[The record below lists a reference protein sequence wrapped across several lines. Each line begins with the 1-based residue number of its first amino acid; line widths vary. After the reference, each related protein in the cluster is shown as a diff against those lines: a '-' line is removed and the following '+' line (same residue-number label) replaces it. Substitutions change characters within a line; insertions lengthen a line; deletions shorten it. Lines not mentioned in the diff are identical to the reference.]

1 MIMFPLSK
9 RALLPFV
16 FVLPTAL
23 YAGDYTYQQTTQIT
37 GGSLLKMM
45 KTVGVF
51 SSQARHMG
59 DPIVSTIY
67 LKGNR
72 MADVSPQQIQ
82 IIDLDQ
88 ETITQIDVEKKT
100 YSVMTFAQMKQ
111 AIENARQR
119 MEQEAAKQ
127 KSQQST
133 AQNPDAQNVQMSF
146 DVKVRKTGATRDV
159 SGLNSS
165 EAILTMTMTATDAKT
180 QQSGNLAMT
189 NDMWMVPSVPGYEQ
203 VREFYKKFAAKMG
216 DVTMGFGR
224 DFSRM
229 LAQQPGAN
237 QAMGD
242 MVKEMQKIDGVP
254 VMQVMRMGTTVNGQP
269 LPAASEAPLPTE
281 PAGPTKGEIAKA
293 GMGSMISS
301 RLGGF
306 GGFGKKK
313 QNTPSP
319 EQNTEQASAQLT
331 SAILMEMQT
340 TTLNFSSDPVD
351 SSHFDVPAGYKQ
363 VTAPMLEHQQEMNA
377 K

>member
-1 MIMFPLSK
+1 MFSLVK

-16 FVLPTAL
+16 FILPAVL
-23 YAGDYTYQQTTQIT
+23 YASDYTYQQTTQIT
-37 GGSLLKMM
+37 GGSLVKMI
-45 KTVGVF
+45 KTMGVF

-59 DPIVSTIY
+59 DPVVSTKY

-72 MADVSPQQIQ
+72 LADVSPQQIE
-82 IIDLDQ
+82 IIDLDK
-88 ETITQIDVEKKT
+88 ETITQVDIEKKT
-100 YSVMTFAQMKQ
+100 YSVMTFEQMKQ
-111 AIENARQR
+111 AMENARER
-119 MEQEAAKQ
+119 MQQEAAKQ
-127 KSQQST
+127 QRQQT

-146 DVKVRKTGATRDV
+146 DVKVRKTGATKDV

-165 EAILTMTMTATDAKT
+165 EAILTMTMAATDTKT
-180 QQSGNLAMT
+180 QQSGNLAIT

-203 VREFYKKFAAKMG
+203 VREFYKRFAEKMG
-216 DVTMGFGR
+216 DATAGFGR
-224 DFSRM
+224 DFSQM
-229 LAQQPGAN
+229 LAQQPGAS

-242 MVKEMQKIDGVP
+242 MAKEMQKLDGVP

-293 GMGSMISS
+293 GMSSMISS

-306 GGFGKKK
+306 GGFGRKK
-313 QNTPSP
+313 QNTPAP
-319 EQNTEQASAQLT
+319 EPEPDASQAGAQPT

-340 TTLNFSSDPVD
+340 TTSNFSSGSVD
-351 SSHFDVPAGYKQ
+351 SSHFEVPAGYKQ
-363 VTAPMLEHQQEMNA
+363 VTAPMLEHQQDMSG

>member
-1 MIMFPLSK
+1 MFPLLK
-9 RALLPFV
+9 RALSLFV

-67 LKGNR
+67 LSGNR
-72 MADVSPQQIQ
+72 LADVSPQQIQ
-82 IIDLDQ
+82 IIDLDK

-100 YSVMTFAQMKQ
+100 YSTMTFEQMKQ
-111 AIENARQR
+111 AIENARRR
-119 MEQEAAKQ
+119 MEEEAAKQ
-127 KSQQST
+127 KNQPAS
-133 AQNPDAQNVQMSF
+133 AQNSDAQNVQMSF
-146 DVKVRKTGATRDV
+146 DVKVRKTGATKDV

-180 QQSGNLAMT
+180 LQSGNLAIT

-203 VREFYKKFAAKMG
+203 VREFYKKFALKMG
-216 DVTMGFGR
+216 DATMGFGR
-224 DFSRM
+224 DMGRM

-242 MVKEMQKIDGVP
+242 MAKEMQKLDGVP
-254 VMQVMRMGTTVNGQP
+254 VMQVMRMGTTANGQP
-269 LPAASEAPLPTE
+269 LPAASEAPLPAE
-281 PAGPTKGEIAKA
+281 APGPTKGEVAKA
-293 GMGSMISS
+293 GMSSMISS
-301 RLGGF
+301 KLGGF

-313 QNTPSP
+313 QNTPP
-319 EQNTEQASAQLT
+319 PDENAAQAGAQPT

-340 TTLNFSSDPVD
+340 TTSNFSSGPVD
-351 SSHFDVPAGYKQ
+351 PSHFDVPAGYKQ
-363 VTAPMLEHQQEMNA
+363 VTAPMLEHQQE
-377 K
+377 KGGK

>member
-1 MIMFPLSK
+1 MFSLSK
-9 RALLPFV
+9 RVLLPLV
-16 FVLPTAL
+16 FLLPTAL
-23 YAGDYTYQQTTQIT
+23 YAGDYSYQQTTQIT

-67 LKGNR
+67 LKGNQL
-72 MADVSPQQIQ
+72 ADVSSQQIQ
-82 IIDLDQ
+82 IIDLDK

-100 YSVMTFAQMKQ
+100 YSVMTFEQMKQ
-111 AIENARQR
+111 AIENARER
-119 MEQEAAKQ
+119 MQKEAGKQ
-127 KSQQST
+127 QPQAGSN
-133 AQNPDAQNVQMSF
+133 ADAQNVQMSF
-146 DVKVRKTGATRDV
+146 DVKVRKTGATKDV

-180 QQSGNLAMT
+180 QQTGNLAIT

-203 VREFYKKFAAKMG
+203 VREFYQKFAAKMG
-216 DVTMGFGR
+216 DATVGFGR

-229 LAQQPGAN
+229 MAQQPGAN

-242 MVKEMQKIDGVP
+242 MMKEMQKIDGVP

-269 LPAASEAPLPTE
+269 LPAASEAPLPAE

-293 GMGSMISS
+293 GMSSMISS

-313 QNTPSP
+313 QNTPP
-319 EQNTEQASAQLT
+319 PDQNAEQAGAQSAG
-331 SAILMEMQT
+331 AILMEMQT
-340 TTLNFSSDPVD
+340 TTSNFSSGPVD
-351 SSHFDVPAGYKQ
+351 PSHFDVPAGYKQ
-363 VTAPMLEHQQEMNA
+363 VESQMEKAEARQ
-377 K
+377 

>member
-1 MIMFPLSK
+1 MYSLRKRVLLS
-9 RALLPFV
+9 FV
-16 FVLPTAL
+16 FVLPTVL
-23 YAGDYTYQQTTQIT
+23 YASDYTYQQTTQMT

-82 IIDLDQ
+82 IIDLDN
-88 ETITQIDVEKKT
+88 ETITQVDVEKKT

-111 AIENARQR
+111 AMENAR
-119 MEQEAAKQ
+119 EQMKKEMAKQ
-127 KSQQST
+127 QPQQ

-146 DVKVRKTGATRDV
+146 DVKVRKTGATKDV

-165 EAILTMTMTATDAKT
+165 EAILTMTMTATNTQT
-180 QQSGNLAMT
+180 QQAGNLAMT

-203 VREFYKKFAAKMG
+203 VREFYQKFAAKMG
-216 DVTMGFGR
+216 DVTAGYGR

-242 MVKEMQKIDGVP
+242 MVKEMQKLDGVP

-269 LPAASEAPLPTE
+269 LPAASEAPLPAE

-293 GMGSMISS
+293 GMSSMISS

-313 QNTPSP
+313 QTAPP
-319 EQNTEQASAQLT
+319 PDQDAAQAGAQAT

-340 TTLNFSSDPVD
+340 TTSNFSSGPVD
-351 SSHFDVPAGYKQ
+351 PSHFEVPAGFKQ
-363 VTAPMLEHQQEMNA
+363 VQAPIEKAESRQ
-377 K
+377 

>member
-1 MIMFPLSK
+1 MFPLLK
-9 RALLPFV
+9 RALLSFV

-23 YAGDYTYQQTTQIT
+23 YASDYTYQQTTQIT

-59 DPIVSTIY
+59 DPVTSTIY
-67 LKGNR
+67 LKGNQL
-72 MADVSPQQIQ
+72 ADVSPTQIQ
-82 IIDLDQ
+82 IIDLDK
-88 ETITQIDVEKKT
+88 ETITQVDVEKKT
-100 YSVMTFAQMKQ
+100 YSVMTFEQMKQ

-119 MEQEAAKQ
+119 MQQEAAKQ
-127 KSQQST
+127 QPQQT

-146 DVKVRKTGATRDV
+146 DVKVRKTGATKDV

-165 EAILTMTMTATDAKT
+165 EAILTMTMTATDTKT
-180 QQSGNLAMT
+180 QQAGNMAIT

-203 VREFYKKFAAKMG
+203 VREFYKKFALKMG
-216 DVTMGFGR
+216 DATAGFGR

-242 MVKEMQKIDGVP
+242 MVKEMQKLDGVP
-254 VMQVMRMGTTVNGQP
+254 VMQVMRMGTTANGQP
-269 LPAASEAPLPTE
+269 LPAASEAPLPAE
-281 PAGPTKGEIAKA
+281 AAGPTKGEMAKA
-293 GMGSMISS
+293 GMSSMISS
-301 RLGGF
+301 KLGGF

-313 QNTPSP
+313 QNTPP
-319 EQNTEQASAQLT
+319 PDENATQTGAQPT

-340 TTLNFSSDPVD
+340 TTSNFSSGPVD
-351 SSHFDVPAGYKQ
+351 PSHFDVPAGYKQ
-363 VTAPMLEHQQEMNA
+363 VTPPMLEHQQEMSG

>member
-1 MIMFPLSK
+1 MFMLTLFK
-9 RALLPFV
+9 RLGVSLV
-16 FVLPTAL
+16 FVIPVGL

-59 DPIVSTIY
+59 DPVVSTIY
-67 LKGNR
+67 LSGNR
-72 MADVSPQQIQ
+72 LADVSAQQIQ
-82 IIDLDQ
+82 ITDLDK
-88 ETITQIDVEKKT
+88 ETITQIDLEKKT
-100 YSVMTFAQMKQ
+100 YSVMTFDQMKQ
-111 AIENARQR
+111 AIQNARAR

-127 KSQQST
+127 KQPD

-146 DVKVRKTGATRDV
+146 DVKVRKTGATKDV

-165 EAILTMTMTATDAKT
+165 EAILTMTMTATDTKS
-180 QQSGNLAMT
+180 QQSGNLAIT

-203 VREFYKKFAAKMG
+203 VQEFYKKFAKKMG
-216 DVTMGFGR
+216 DATVGFGR

-242 MVKEMQKIDGVP
+242 MVKEMQKLDGVP
-254 VMQVMRMGTTVNGQP
+254 IMQVMRMGTTMNGQP
-269 LPAASEAPLPTE
+269 LPAASEAPLPAE
-281 PAGPTKGEIAKA
+281 PAGPTKGEVAKA
-293 GMGSMISS
+293 GMSSMISS

-306 GGFGKKK
+306 GGFKKKK
-313 QNTPSP
+313 QNTPPP
-319 EQNTEQASAQLT
+319 EQNADQAGAQPT

-340 TTLNFSSDPVD
+340 TTSNFSSGPVD
-351 SSHFDVPAGYKQ
+351 PSHFDVPAGYKQ
-363 VTAPMLEHQQEMNA
+363 VTAPMLEHQQESSG

>member
-1 MIMFPLSK
+1 MYPLRK
-9 RALLPFV
+9 RALLSFV

-59 DPIVSTIY
+59 DPITSTIY
-67 LKGNR
+67 LQGNR
-72 MADVSPQQIQ
+72 LADVSPTQIQ
-82 IIDLDQ
+82 IIDLDK
-88 ETITQIDVEKKT
+88 ETITQVDVEKKT
-100 YSVMTFAQMKQ
+100 WSVMTFEQMKQ
-111 AIENARQR
+111 AMENARQR
-119 MEQEAAKQ
+119 MQQEAAKQ
-127 KSQQST
+127 KPEQ
-133 AQNPDAQNVQMSF
+133 AQNADAQDVQLSF
-146 DVKVRKTGATRDV
+146 DVKVRKTGATKDV

-165 EAILTMTMTATDAKT
+165 EAILTMTMTATDTKT

-216 DVTMGFGR
+216 DATVGFGR

-242 MVKEMQKIDGVP
+242 MVKEMQKLDGVP

-269 LPAASEAPLPTE
+269 LPAASEAPLPAE

-293 GMGSMISS
+293 GMSSMISS

-313 QNTPSP
+313 QNTPPP
-319 EQNTEQASAQLT
+319 EQEAGQAGTQPT
-331 SAILMEMQT
+331 SAVLMEMQT
-340 TTLNFSSDPVD
+340 TTSNFSSGPVD
-351 SSHFDVPAGYKQ
+351 PSHFEVPAGYKQ
-363 VTAPMLEHQQEMNA
+363 VQAPIEKEAPRQ
-377 K
+377 

>member
-1 MIMFPLSK
+1 MIMFPLLK
-9 RALLPFV
+9 RALVSFV
-16 FVLPTAL
+16 FVLPAVL
-23 YAGDYTYQQTTQIT
+23 YASDYTYQQTTQIT
-37 GGSLLKMM
+37 GGSLLRMM

-72 MADVSPQQIQ
+72 LADVSPQQIQ

-100 YSVMTFAQMKQ
+100 YSVMTFDQMKQ
-111 AIENARQR
+111 ALANARER
-119 MEQEAAKQ
+119 MEKEAAKQ
-127 KSQQST
+127 QPT
-133 AQNPDAQNVQMSF
+133 AQSPDAQNVQMSF
-146 DVKVRKTGATRDV
+146 DVKVRKTGATKDV

-203 VREFYKKFAAKMG
+203 VREFYQKFAAKMG

-269 LPAASEAPLPTE
+269 LAAASEAPLPTE

-293 GMGSMISS
+293 GMSSMISS

-313 QNTPSP
+313 QNTPP
-319 EQNTEQASAQLT
+319 PDQNADQAGAQPT

-340 TTLNFSSDPVD
+340 TTSNFSSAPVD
-351 SSHFDVPAGYKQ
+351 SSHFEVPAGYKQ
-363 VTAPMLEHQQEMNA
+363 VTAPMLEHQQEPNG

>member
-1 MIMFPLSK
+1 MIMFPLLK
-9 RALLPFV
+9 RALVSFA

-37 GGSLLKMM
+37 GGSLLRMM

-72 MADVSPQQIQ
+72 LADVSPERIQ
-82 IIDLDQ
+82 IIDLDNG
-88 ETITQIDVEKKT
+88 TITQIDVEKKT
-100 YSVMTFAQMKQ
+100 YSVMTFEQMKQ
-111 AIENARQR
+111 AIANARER
-119 MEQEAAKQ
+119 MEKEAAKQ
-127 KSQQST
+127 QPT
-133 AQNPDAQNVQMSF
+133 AQNPDVQNVQMSF
-146 DVKVRKTGATRDV
+146 DVKVRKTGATKDV

-203 VREFYKKFAAKMG
+203 VREFYQKFGAKMG

-254 VMQVMRMGTTVNGQP
+254 VMQVMRMGTTLNGQP

-313 QNTPSP
+313 QNTPP
-319 EQNTEQASAQLT
+319 PDQNADQAGAQPT

-340 TTLNFSSDPVD
+340 TTSNFSSAPVD
-351 SSHFDVPAGYKQ
+351 STHFEVPAGYKQ
-363 VTAPMLEHQQEMNA
+363 VTAPMLEHQQEPNG

>member
-1 MIMFPLSK
+1 MFMLTLFK
-9 RALLPFV
+9 RLGVSLV
-16 FVLPTAL
+16 FVIPVGL

-59 DPIVSTIY
+59 DPVVSTIY
-67 LKGNR
+67 LSGNR
-72 MADVSPQQIQ
+72 LADVSAQQIQ
-82 IIDLDQ
+82 ITDLDK
-88 ETITQIDVEKKT
+88 ETITQIDLEKKT
-100 YSVMTFAQMKQ
+100 YSVMTFDQMKQ
-111 AIENARQR
+111 AIQNARAR

-127 KSQQST
+127 KQPD

-146 DVKVRKTGATRDV
+146 DVKVRKTGATKDV

-165 EAILTMTMTATDAKT
+165 EAILTMTMTATDTKS
-180 QQSGNLAMT
+180 QQSGNLAIT

-203 VREFYKKFAAKMG
+203 VQEFYKKFAKKMG
-216 DVTMGFGR
+216 DATVGFGR

-242 MVKEMQKIDGVP
+242 MVKEMQKLDGVP
-254 VMQVMRMGTTVNGQP
+254 IMQVMRMGTTMNGQP
-269 LPAASEAPLPTE
+269 LPAASEAPLPAE
-281 PAGPTKGEIAKA
+281 PAGPTKGEVAKA
-293 GMGSMISS
+293 GMSSMISS

-306 GGFGKKK
+306 GGFKKKK
-313 QNTPSP
+313 QNTPPP
-319 EQNTEQASAQLT
+319 EQNADQAGAPPT
-331 SAILMEMQT
+331 SAVLMEMQT
-340 TTLNFSSDPVD
+340 TTSNFSSGPVD
-351 SSHFDVPAGYKQ
+351 PSHFDVPTGYKQ
-363 VTAPMLEHQQEMNA
+363 VTAPMLEHQQESSG

>member
-1 MIMFPLSK
+1 MYSLRKRVLLS
-9 RALLPFV
+9 FV

-23 YAGDYTYQQTTQIT
+23 YASDYTYQQTTQMT

-82 IIDLDQ
+82 IIDLDN
-88 ETITQIDVEKKT
+88 ETITQMDVEKKT

-111 AIENARQR
+111 AMENAR
-119 MEQEAAKQ
+119 EQMKKEMAKQ
-127 KSQQST
+127 QPQQ

-146 DVKVRKTGATRDV
+146 DVKVRKTGVMKDV

-165 EAILTMTMTATDAKT
+165 EAILTMTLTATDAKT
-180 QQSGNLAMT
+180 LQSGNLAIT

-203 VREFYKKFAAKMG
+203 VREFYKKFALKMG
-216 DVTMGFGR
+216 DATMGFGR
-224 DFSRM
+224 DMGRM

-242 MVKEMQKIDGVP
+242 MAKEIQKLDGVP
-254 VMQVMRMGTTVNGQP
+254 VMQVMRMGTTANGQP
-269 LPAASEAPLPTE
+269 LPAASEAPLPAE
-281 PAGPTKGEIAKA
+281 APGPTKGEVAKA
-293 GMGSMISS
+293 GMSSMISS
-301 RLGGF
+301 KLGGF

-313 QNTPSP
+313 QNTPP
-319 EQNTEQASAQLT
+319 PDENAAQAGAQPT

-340 TTLNFSSDPVD
+340 TTSNFSSGPVD
-351 SSHFDVPAGYKQ
+351 PSHFDVPAGYKQ
-363 VTAPMLEHQQEMNA
+363 VTAPMLEHQQE
-377 K
+377 KGGK